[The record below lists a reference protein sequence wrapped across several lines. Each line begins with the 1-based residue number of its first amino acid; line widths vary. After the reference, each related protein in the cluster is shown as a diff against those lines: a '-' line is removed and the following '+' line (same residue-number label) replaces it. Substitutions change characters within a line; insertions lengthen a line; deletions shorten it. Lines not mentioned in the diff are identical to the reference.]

1 MQLYGQFTDLELA
14 GLLSEGDKE
23 AFREIYIRY
32 WNKLYVIARNRLKNS
47 AEAEEVVQDIFCNL
61 WRKRQSFTLIKGFSN
76 YFAVAVKFTV
86 IDLLA
91 KKARQINYEREAW
104 YSFSENDNSTIQT
117 IELNE
122 LEKQLQ
128 ESILLLPEKCR
139 IVFKLRYEKGYSQ
152 NQISLELNIS
162 EKTVE
167 AHLAKA
173 RKTLRGAL
181 GSGLVLLI
189 SLL

>member
-1 MQLYGQFTDLELA
+1 MQLYSQFTDLELA

-32 WNKLYVIARNRLKNS
+32 WNKLYVIARNRLRNS
-47 AEAEEVVQDIFCNL
+47 EEAEEVVQDIFCNL
-61 WRKRQSFTLIKGFSN
+61 WRKRLSFTLTKGFSN

-91 KKARQINYEREAW
+91 KKARQTSYERDAL
-104 YSFSENDNSTIQT
+104 YSFSENDNSTVQT
-117 IELNE
+117 IELHE

-128 ESILLLPEKCR
+128 ETILSLPEKCQ
-139 IVFKLRYEKGYSQ
+139 IVFRLRYEKGYSQ
-152 NQISLELNIS
+152 NQISHELNIS

-181 GSGLVLLI
+181 GTSLALLI
-189 SLL
+189 SML

>member
-1 MQLYGQFTDLELA
+1 MQLYSQLTDLELA
-14 GLLSEGDKE
+14 GLLSEGDKD

-32 WNKLYVIARNRLKNS
+32 WNKLYVVARNRLKNS
-47 AEAEEVVQDIFCNL
+47 EEAEEVVQDIFCNL
-61 WRKRQSFTLIKGFSN
+61 WRKRHSFTLTKAFSN

-91 KKARQINYEREAW
+91 KKARQVSYEREAI
-104 YSFSENDNSTIQT
+104 YSFSENDNSTVQI

-128 ESILLLPEKCR
+128 ETILSLPEKCQ
-139 IVFKLRYEKGYSQ
+139 IVFRLRYEKGYSQ
-152 NQISLELNIS
+152 NQISHELNIS

-181 GSGLVLLI
+181 GASLVLLI
-189 SLL
+189 SML